1 MFCLI
6 FINKIGNIYLA
17 EVSDLS
23 KKQEQ

>member
-6 FINKIGNIYLA
+6 FTNKIGNIYLA